1 MKLFQHILAPLD
13 GSAKSERAIPVA
25 MQLAENLGSKVTL
38 LRVLEIPIPSIE
50 RPPEVMRQWIDETVQ
65 LAHQEANEYLGALA
79 KQFAE
84 RGISVETIVRD
95 QAPEE
100 DILSVAKSESVDL
113 IVMSPHGRGYQN
125 IGGCLSFGSI
135 ADKVMRRS
143 TCPVLL
149 VRGGEE

>member
-1 MKLFQHILAPLD
+1 MKLFHHILAPLD
-13 GSAKSERAIPVA
+13 GSAKSERAIPVVI
-25 MQLAENLGSKVTL
+25 QLAEKLGSRVIL

-50 RPPEVMRQWIDETVQ
+50 RPSAVMKQWIDETVQ
-65 LAHQEANEYLGALA
+65 LAHQEANAYLEQLA
-79 KQFAE
+79 DQFAE
-84 RGISVETIVRD
+84 RGIPVETIVRD

-100 DILSVAKSESVDL
+100 DILGVAKSENVDL

-143 TCPVLL
+143 SCPVLL
-149 VRGGEE
+149 VRGEE